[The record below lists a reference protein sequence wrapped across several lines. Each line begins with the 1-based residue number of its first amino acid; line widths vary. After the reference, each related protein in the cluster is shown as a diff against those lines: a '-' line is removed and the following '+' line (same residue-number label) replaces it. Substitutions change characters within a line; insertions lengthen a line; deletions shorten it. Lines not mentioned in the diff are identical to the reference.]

1 MALRFSRYYLLKEAS
16 TRTAAKT
23 SLYPLGYGGL
33 GNYPD
38 AWWIPAAADA
48 MLYITQ
54 DKRLFHNGDNP
65 PNSIT
70 HLPGHKQYGDKV
82 NNGDKEP
89 FSIENIPGKS
99 MPPKDSPLPNDTVPF
114 KKWLKLVTDPYE
126 IKPPDSAAS

>member
-1 MALRFSRYYLLKEAS
+1 MALRFSKYVLLKEAS

-23 SLYPLGYGGL
+23 GLYPLGYGGL

-54 DKRLFHNGDNP
+54 DKRLYHNGDNP

-89 FSIENIPGKS
+89 FSIQHVPGDSKL
-99 MPPKDSPLPNDTVPF
+99 PKESPLPDDSVPF

-126 IKPPDSAAS
+126 IKPPDSAAN